1 MSDTSSGTLDHGRA
15 LVRRRPRLTLP
26 APDAREVLVE
36 EPLLVGSAPEAGLTL
51 SDRTVSRVHAELV
64 ARSDGLW
71 VRDLGSKNGTF
82 IDEIRVES
90 GRIPAGSRLRLGAAT
105 ITVAYDAPAAVELW
119 QAARFGPLIGAAP
132 AMRELFGRLSRV
144 APTEASVLVQ
154 GETGTGKEL
163 VARAIHEASPR
174 RGQPFV
180 VVDCGALPE
189 NLLEAELFGHARG
202 AFTGAAAARAGA
214 IESAEGGTVFLDEV
228 GELPLSVQPKLLRA
242 LESKQVRRLGES
254 AHRTI
259 DVRFVSATHR
269 DLSRMV
275 NTGGFREDLYFR
287 LAVLVLTV
295 PPLRDRGEDIP
306 ALFEHLMGGA
316 RVALSSEQ
324 QARLAALPWTG
335 NVRELRNFA
344 ERVRALGAGE
354 AFAMLD
360 APRASSPISAASQ
373 RAPEAPQEPAPS
385 GAPRPGDA
393 RGAASISFDRPY
405 KEVREEWI
413 DYLERAYF
421 TRLLENHGRNVAEAA
436 QAAGVDRTYIYRLI
450 RRYSL

>member
-1 MSDTSSGTLDHGRA
+1 MRDTSSGTVDHGRT
-15 LVRRRPRLTLP
+15 LVRKRPRLTLP
-26 APDAREVLVE
+26 APDAREIVVE
-36 EPLLVGSAPEAGLTL
+36 ETLLVGSAPEASLSL

-64 ARSDGLW
+64 PRADGLW

-90 GRIPAGSRLRLGAAT
+90 GRVPAGGRLRLGATT
-105 ITVAYDAPAAVELW
+105 ITVAYDASDAVELW
-119 QAARFGPLIGAAP
+119 ETARFGPLIGGSAP
-132 AMRELFGRLSRV
+132 MRELYGRLSRI
-144 APTEASVLVQ
+144 APTEASVLIH

-163 VARAIHEASPR
+163 VAQAIHDASPR
-174 RGQPFV
+174 KGQPFV
-180 VVDCGALPE
+180 IVDCGALPE
-189 NLLEAELFGHARG
+189 NLLEAELFGHAKG
-202 AFTGAAAARAGA
+202 AFTGAVNARPGA

-242 LESKQVRRLGES
+242 LESKQVRRIGES
-254 AHRTI
+254 THRTV

-295 PPLRDRGEDIP
+295 PPLRDRSEDIP
-306 ALFEHLMGGA
+306 ALFEHLTGGA
-316 RVALSSEQ
+316 GITLSPEQHAL
-324 QARLAALPWTG
+324 LAAQPWTG
-335 NVRELRNFA
+335 NVRELRNFV
-344 ERVRALGAGE
+344 ERVRALGALE

-360 APRASSPISAASQ
+360 PTRGASSSAAAPRGGEAP
-373 RAPEAPQEPAPS
+373 PEAILAAMPHPDDAG
-385 GAPRPGDA
+385 GAS
-393 RGAASISFDRPY
+393 SISFDRPY
-405 KEVREEWI
+405 KEVREEWV

-421 TRLLENHGRNVAEAA
+421 KRLLEKHERNVAEAA

-450 RRYSL
+450 RRYGL